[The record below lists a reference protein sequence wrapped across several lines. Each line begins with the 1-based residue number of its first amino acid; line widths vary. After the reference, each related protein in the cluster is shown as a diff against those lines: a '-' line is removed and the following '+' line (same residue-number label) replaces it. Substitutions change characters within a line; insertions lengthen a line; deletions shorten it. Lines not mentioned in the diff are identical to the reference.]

1 MSSQDF
7 SVASSIAG
15 TELSNLYGVIDKDNT
30 EPSLAEPSQR
40 SRWTLHQRVYGLN
53 LAVPE
58 DARAV
63 IKPWDEREDTTA
75 FAESGVDDQ
84 VACYLSL
91 PVAVNAD
98 RGLNKDS
105 RGEIAPRHLRIYA
118 NHPTIVDFAD
128 AEAMKPHLNITLLE
142 GEPGVIEY
150 PLRVAAF
157 TSITSLS
164 LFFSESAGGDVSRIY
179 YIGFKGDMR
188 SPRRDANSKLEIP
201 ASNAADAPLVD
212 KVAEKT
218 AGQQTT
224 AR

>member
-1 MSSQDF
+1 MSSQDS
-7 SVASSIAG
+7 SVASSLAG
-15 TELSNLYGVIDKDNT
+15 TDIANLYGVIDKDKV
-30 EPSLAEPSQR
+30 
-40 SRWTLHQRVYGLN
+40 HGLN

-58 DARAV
+58 DAQKV
-63 IKPWDEREDTTA
+63 IKPWDEREDVMA

-84 VACYLSL
+84 IVLHIPFTQLVRIKSVML
-91 PVAVNAD
+91 KL
-98 RGLNKDS
+98 G
-105 RGEIAPRHLRIYA
+105 RGEVAPRHLRIYA
-118 NHPTIVDFAD
+118 NRPTIVDFAD
-128 AEAMKPHLNITLLE
+128 AETLKPHLNISLLE

-164 LFFSESAGGDVSRIY
+164 LFFSESVGEEVSRIY
-179 YIGFKGDMR
+179 YIGFKGDMK
-188 SPRRDANSKLEIP
+188 SPHRDANSKLEVP
-201 ASNAADAPLVD
+201 TSNAADAPLVD